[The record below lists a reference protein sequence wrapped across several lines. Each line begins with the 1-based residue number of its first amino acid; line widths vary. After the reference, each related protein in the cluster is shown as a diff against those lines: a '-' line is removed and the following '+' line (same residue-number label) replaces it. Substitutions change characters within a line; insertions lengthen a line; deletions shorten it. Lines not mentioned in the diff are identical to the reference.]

1 MADAGYGT
9 AHNYIYAQEH
19 QADVILRI
27 TPKNFCLYDTDGN
40 KISLVQLLKEA
51 EKGRKKW
58 WMSLGF
64 VNTGQK
70 LPLDAS
76 LLKNCQKDRQ
86 KKQGSEKKEQQ

>member
-27 TPKNFCLYDTDGN
+27 TPKNFCLYGTDGY

-51 EKGRKKW
+51 EKRQEKMVDVFGFCKYRTKTARRTGRKSKEA
-58 WMSLGF
+58 
-64 VNTGQK
+64 K
-70 LPLDAS
+70 
-76 LLKNCQKDRQ
+76 KKDSS
-86 KKQGSEKKEQQ
+86 KKTKTDNR